1 MIPYEI
7 ARPARAGVM
16 RKFDEWDRDE
26 IEVTYLG
33 GGLRHDDNRIKVR
46 LGKRKE
52 STQRK
57 EASYRVVGRK
67 ERDG

>member
-26 IEVTYLG
+26 IGVMYLG
-33 GGLRHDDNRIKVR
+33 RGLRHDDNGIKVK
-46 LGKRKE
+46 LGKR
-52 STQRK
+52 
-57 EASYRVVGRK
+57 
-67 ERDG
+67 